1 MVSRSRLEIG
11 KNVDFLRKI
20 IKKMTDFN
28 CGEKEHVQVDTSLTL
43 FLSDMFQNT
52 QEHRAESVVSMTRAV
67 KGDPGPMFSVEQK
80 TEEKNPLRA
89 ERMYCGSFSSRLF
102 FFFLVSVRY
111 EGERASER
119 L

>member
-20 IKKMTDFN
+20 KKNDRDFN

-80 TEEKNPLRA
+80 KKKKSTASRA
-89 ERMYCGSFSSRLF
+89 YVLWIFFIEA